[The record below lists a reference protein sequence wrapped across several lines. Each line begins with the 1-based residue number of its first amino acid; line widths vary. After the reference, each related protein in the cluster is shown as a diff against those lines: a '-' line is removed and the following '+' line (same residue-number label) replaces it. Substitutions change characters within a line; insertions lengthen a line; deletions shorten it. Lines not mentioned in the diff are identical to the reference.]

1 MQLSYSIGGG
11 AATVLAS
18 WDEIYDSKVNKVDV
32 DLTSLAGKSVNLILT
47 VLANGDATDDYAI
60 WLRPRIM
67 R

>member
-18 WDEIYDSKVNKVDV
+18 WDETYEGKVNKVDV
-32 DLTSLAGKSVNLILT
+32 DLSSLAGKSVNLILT
-47 VLANGDATDDYAI
+47 VTANGDATDDYVV

>member
-11 AATVLAS
+11 ASTLLAS
-18 WDEIYDSKVNKVDV
+18 WDEIYDGKVKKVDV
-32 DLTSLAGKSVNLILT
+32 DMSGLAGKNVNLILT
-47 VLANGDATDDYAI
+47 VLSNGDATEDYVI